1 MSGMTKDDL
10 PKTRDDWDDK
20 GQLRTTRD
28 DQG

>member
-1 MSGMTKDDL
+1 MSGMTEDDL
-10 PKTRDDWDDK
+10 PKTRDEWDDY